1 MNPLPSIEEKQIMTS
16 IMTQIGAL
24 IITANS

>member
-1 MNPLPSIEEKQIMTS
+1 MNQLPTTEEKQIMTS

-24 IITANS
+24 IVATNS

>member
-1 MNPLPSIEEKQIMTS
+1 MNPLPTAEEKQTMTS

-24 IITANS
+24 IVAANS